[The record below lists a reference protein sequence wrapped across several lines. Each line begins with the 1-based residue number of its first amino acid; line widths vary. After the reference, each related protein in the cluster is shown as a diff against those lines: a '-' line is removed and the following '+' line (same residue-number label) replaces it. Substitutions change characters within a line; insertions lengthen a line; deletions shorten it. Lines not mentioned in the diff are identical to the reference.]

1 MSSQILNLKILST
14 DEKVVLYSLLIGI
27 LGGFLNALPPEFL
40 GFSPTALGWII
51 PVTACSFIAIT
62 KFQKNTFPIWIW
74 IPWITYTSLC
84 FLNKSY
90 PNAFQRLIMMHA
102 ALIIAVAFSALTPSN
117 YFFDQFTKGIKWY
130 FWLVFL
136 IGILASKVASGEIAG
151 TTGFAAGSITAAL
164 LATWFAAT
172 YSLGDKAS
180 LRYWV
185 GLCLVPFLCNTR
197 TGMIAVAITL
207 PFTFAPYPLK
217 NRALFIMFMVA
228 AGALAFQ
235 TERIQSKMFY
245 SGHGTYED
253 AFNGFLDLMT
263 GNDETYTDFSTNG
276 RKAISIALKDG
287 LSQNYWTG
295 NGANASELISVDI
308 GGITHPHNDW
318 LRIQYEFGM
327 AGIVIFAS
335 TIILQIYH
343 AFTKLKYIPRRFI
356 PLFCI
361 SIGAFLP
368 MVIFMT
374 SDNIILYIAWFGNLQ
389 FAAMGLFYSYVEI
402 YKSK

>member
-1 MSSQILNLKILST
+1 
-14 DEKVVLYSLLIGI
+14 
-27 LGGFLNALPPEFL
+27 
-40 GFSPTALGWII
+40 
-51 PVTACSFIAIT
+51 
-62 KFQKNTFPIWIW
+62 
-74 IPWITYTSLC
+74 
-84 FLNKSY
+84 
-90 PNAFQRLIMMHA
+90 
-102 ALIIAVAFSALTPSN
+102 
-117 YFFDQFTKGIKWY
+117 
-130 FWLVFL
+130 
-136 IGILASKVASGEIAG
+136 
-151 TTGFAAGSITAAL
+151 
-164 LATWFAAT
+164 
-172 YSLGDKAS
+172 
-180 LRYWV
+180 
-185 GLCLVPFLCNTR
+185 
-197 TGMIAVAITL
+197 
-207 PFTFAPYPLK
+207 
-217 NRALFIMFMVA
+217 MVA